1 MALRSIWQEET
12 LIDIMDMILKRVGIG
27 DYVRMTLVCKSW
39 RSMLAHLK
47 PSHHLTAPWL
57 LQIKDCVYNDH
68 IGFNFY
74 SLSEDRFYSFKLP
87 THILNKYPK
96 VSHGAT
102 FCCATSNGWL
112 VLVAGPDHNPDMF
125 LFDPISEID
134 VKLPPLTTIP
144 FSSRFDYRRG
154 NAFQKIAFMVNMVH
168 VFSISNDYSTRNLI
182 VVVNFMNE
190 LEDEEVGEIL
200 AFCNC
205 DIGVTE
211 EQRSWKLFDADGTI
225 THKNIESMLFHNNVL
240 YIIVSKEE
248 DFLSFKSSQDNER
261 IGKEINYVIV
271 LNSKTDRCELKIKII
286 NIVKHNT
293 APHIRPCNNELRY
306 IAYSGLKY
314 TYLAKSI
321 TGELLIIWNNTDP
334 FSEDD
339 VDYDLVIYHTTK
351 LTIERYEGI
360 EKKSKDFKYISSLGD
375 QTLFVSPNSN
385 SFSIPT
391 ISGNGYQANGIYF
404 TVDVLDTLHKKSLA
418 LYRQSGIYCMQ
429 EGRIKRPFPN
439 PPMWFQ
445 PRLSN

>member
-12 LIDIMDMILKRVGIG
+12 LVDMMDMILKRVGIG

-74 SLSEDRFYSFKLP
+74 SLSEGRFYSFKLP

-96 VSHGAT
+96 VAHGAT

-112 VLVAGPDHNPDMF
+112 VLVAGPDHNPNMF

-168 VFSISNDYSTRNLI
+168 VFSTSNDSTRNLI

-211 EQRSWKLFDADGTI
+211 EERSWKLFDADGTI
-225 THKNIESMLFHNNVL
+225 THKNIESMLFHNDVL

-248 DFLSFKSSQDNER
+248 DFLTFKSSQDNDDR
-261 IGKEINYVIV
+261 IGKEINYVV
-271 LNSKTDRCELKIKII
+271 VTDRCELKIKII

-293 APHIRPCNNELRY
+293 APHIRPY
-306 IAYSGLKY
+306 
-314 TYLAKSI
+314 
-321 TGELLIIWNNTDP
+321 P

-339 VDYDLVIYHTTK
+339 VDYDLDIYHTTK

-360 EKKSKDFKYISSLGD
+360 EKKRKDFKYISSLGD

-391 ISGNGYQANGIYF
+391 SSGNGYQANSIYF